1 MTYLYKKNKRILNL
15 NLNSLALKICE
26 KMSDGENVKVAVRV
40 RPFNTREKDAKS
52 KLVVAMSGY
61 YDLDLQKIT

>member
-1 MTYLYKKNKRILNL
+1 
-15 NLNSLALKICE
+15 
-26 KMSDGENVKVAVRV
+26 MSDGENVKVAVRV

-61 YDLDLQKIT
+61 YDLDSEKTT